1 MLSFCILQIGEL
13 VGKLS
18 TEMRNASSSDI
29 DWSAIKGMRN
39 IVVHNYGHI
48 DLEILWSA
56 VTEDIPVLK
65 VFCQKHISEN

>member
-1 MLSFCILQIGEL
+1 
-13 VGKLS
+13 
-18 TEMRNASSSDI
+18 MRNTSSSDI

-56 VTEDIPVLK
+56 ATEDIPILK
-65 VFCQKHISEN
+65 AFCEKHISDI